1 MNYSRILKGILE
13 IGEEMVECGAE
24 NFRVEEGLYRMCQAY
39 GFSRVNVFVIP
50 SNIQIT
56 VETKEGDFITQI
68 RQIESCEFNFDRLD
82 YLNNLCRYI
91 SEHAPDEIE
100 IKEKYNEVISK
111 PKQPHYIRLLAGIL
125 GGTGF
130 AVFFG
135 CSFFDAI
142 VAVLVSSMIV
152 AVGDWL
158 IKHEN
163 NLFLYNCIL
172 AFLSEVIILGTYSLG
187 FGDHP
192 DCTMIGIVM
201 LLISGLGF
209 VNGIREI
216 MQRDF
221 LSGALNIMNS
231 ILGATGIAIGIAGA
245 MLLFQY
251 HGALDFIIAH
261 SEVVQ
266 LISCT
271 IACVGFAMW
280 FQVRYRQ
287 VLYSGIGA
295 FITWAI
301 YSFVYNMDQNNFFA
315 TLFSALF
322 VFLYAYIVARIN
334 KAPSTIFLTASVFPL
349 VPGPNLYYMMSDL
362 VDGQA
367 SPSMYQFIVLMETC
381 FAIALGFIFMDFI
394 LRFCKKFQNGELFHI
409 K

>member
-1 MNYSRILKGILE
+1 MNYSKILKGILE

-24 NFRVEEGLYRMCQAY
+24 NYRVEEGLYRMCQAY
-39 GFSRVNVFVIP
+39 DFTRVNVFVIP

-68 RQIESCEFNFDRLD
+68 RQIESSEFNFDRLD
-82 YLNNLCRYI
+82 YLNNLCRYV
-91 SEHAPDEIE
+91 SEHAPDEIV
-100 IKEKYNEVISK
+100 IKEKFTEVMNR
-111 PKQPHYIRLLAGIL
+111 PKQPGYVRLLAGVL

-135 CSFFDAI
+135 STFFDAL
-142 VAVLVSSMIV
+142 VAVIVSSMIV
-152 AVGDWL
+152 IVGDWL
-158 IKHEN
+158 GKHEK

-172 AFLSEVIILGTYSLG
+172 AFLSEVIILGANRLG
-187 FGDHP
+187 IGVRP

-201 LLISGLGF
+201 LLISGLGI
-209 VNGIREI
+209 VNGIREL

-221 LSGALNIMNS
+221 LSGTLNIMNS
-231 ILGATGIAIGIAGA
+231 VLGAMGIAIGIAGA
-245 MLLFQY
+245 MLLFKN
-251 HGALDFIIAH
+251 HGALNFIIAH
-261 SEVVQ
+261 SEIVQ

-287 VLYSGIGA
+287 VVYSGIGA
-295 FITWAI
+295 FISWAI
-301 YSFVYNMDQNNFFA
+301 YLFVYNINESNFFA
-315 TLFSALF
+315 TMISALF
-322 VFLYAYIVARIN
+322 VFLYAYITSRIN

-362 VDGQA
+362 VDGEIA
-367 SPSMYQFIVLMETC
+367 HTTYQFAVLMETC

-394 LRFCKKFQNGELFHI
+394 LRFYKKARAGELF
-409 K
+409 